1 MISFLVALAVLIG
14 GYFVYG
20 LLVERVFGIEPDRP
34 TPALTRTDGVDY
46 VPMPGWKIF
55 LVQFLN
61 IAGLGP
67 IFGAIMGIMYGPAA
81 YLWIVLGTILA
92 GGVHDFVS
100 GMISLRAGG
109 ISLPEIVGREL
120 GTGIKHVMRVFSI
133 VLLILVGGVFVVTT
147 SGLIASMTP
156 ESLDAT
162 FWATAIFIY
171 YLLATLFPVDK
182 LIGNIYPLFALVL
195 FFMAVGLVGVM
206 LFGDVEVPEAFAGGL
221 GNRYA
226 ASMVAT
232 HPIMPML
239 FISIACGAISG
250 FHATQ
255 SPMMARCMTNERQG
269 RPIFYGAMVAEGV
282 VALIWAAATITF
294 TGGYEGLSH
303 YMAQPGNGPGTIIH
317 EISNSWFGVVGGLIA
332 MIGVIAAPITTG
344 DTALRSARL
353 IVADFAHFGQCK
365 FWQRVVVALPLF
377 ALTFLLLQ
385 IDFNM
390 LWRYFAWSNQTLAVF
405 TLWACTV
412 YLARKC
418 KFYVVTL
425 IPALFMT
432 VVCTAYLL
440 VAPSPEGFGLD
451 QTISVVAG
459 CLLAALLACMFF
471 RWKRTETGGLKRTPG
486 AIGRIE
492 R

>member
-1 MISFLVALAVLIG
+1 MISFLVSLAILIG

-20 LLVERVFGIEPDRP
+20 AITERVFGIDANRT
-34 TPALTRTDGVDY
+34 TPAVSKADGVDY

-81 YLWIVLGTILA
+81 YLWIVLGTIFTGA
-92 GGVHDFVS
+92 VHDFVS
-100 GMISLRAGG
+100 GMISLRSGG
-109 ISLPEIVGREL
+109 VSLPEIVGKEL
-120 GTGIKHVMRVFSI
+120 GVGVKQVMRLFSV

-147 SGLIASMTP
+147 SGLIASLTP
-156 ESLDAT
+156 ASLDAT
-162 FWATAIFIY
+162 FWATVIFIY
-171 YLLATLFPVDK
+171 YLLATLFPIDK
-182 LIGNIYPLFALVL
+182 LIGNFYPVFAVVL
-195 FFMAVGLVGVM
+195 FFMAIGLVGIM
-206 LFGDVEVPEAFAGGL
+206 LFGDVSVPEAFAGGL

-226 ASMVAT
+226 PDLVAT
-232 HPIMPML
+232 HPIFPML

-255 SPMMARCMTNERQG
+255 SPMMARCITSERQC

-294 TGGYEGLSH
+294 TEGYEGLSV
-303 YMAQPGNGPGTIIH
+303 YMAQPDHGAGSIVH
-317 EISNSWFGVVGGLIA
+317 DISVSWFGAVGGIIA

-353 IVADFAHFGQCK
+353 IVADFTRFSQKK
-365 FWQRVVVALPLF
+365 FWQRVVISLPLF
-377 ALTFLLLQ
+377 ALTFSLLQ
-385 IDFNM
+385 IDFNV

-412 YLARKC
+412 YLARHGKA
-418 KFYVVTL
+418 YIITL
-425 IPALFMT
+425 LPALFMT
-432 VVCTAYLL
+432 VVCTSYLI
-440 VAPSPEGFGLD
+440 VAPAPEGFGL
-451 QTISVVAG
+451 TIEVGLSAGIALAVLFVV
-459 CLLAALLACMFF
+459 MFA
-471 RWKRTETGGLKRTPG
+471 RWISSTQSLQNSL
-486 AIGRIE
+486 IE
-492 R
+492 G